1 MLINSKK
8 FLFILHHMQ
17 GTPDT
22 MQKNPKYDDALL
34 DIFDFFE
41 EKINFCL
48 KKNIK
53 KIL

>member
-1 MLINSKK
+1 
-8 FLFILHHMQ
+8 MQ

-34 DIFDFFE
+34 DIYDFFE
-41 EKINFCL
+41 KKINFCL

-53 KIL
+53 KNLL